1 MHPSHR
7 EVGRN
12 PDTKIII
19 GKVIYLPFLLREYKG
34 SRKAIRGEKKSDED
48 AGQEYKK
55 SEEDIRGRLFNRG
68 IVVHGD
74 YAVFNWDY
82 VFNDAQFLIIFLID
96 QPILKINCR

>member
-55 SEEDIRGRLFNRG
+55 SKEDIRGRLFNRG
-68 IVVHGD
+68 IVVHGGRTLFYRD
-74 YAVFNWDY
+74 YDKLQKRPHGLNW
-82 VFNDAQFLIIFLID
+82 
-96 QPILKINCR
+96 